1 MLKAIVS
8 YSKKIPVPDSEYS
21 SQGYSLSLET
31 EITAGDAPAIQA
43 KLHETFELVK
53 SSVEQEL
60 ANGSGQAPRQVQA
73 VQPAPARTTPPAMAP
88 RTGEKAS
95 NKQIKFILD
104 LLGQRGLSLSD
115 LNADVS
121 RRFGVAGLYDLS
133 RKEASL
139 LLDELNGRQRQ
150 AA

>member
-31 EITAGDAPAIQA
+31 EVPESDPAAIQA
-43 KLHETFELVK
+43 RLHQTFDMVK
-53 SSVEQEL
+53 TSVEQEL
-60 ANGSGQAPRQVQA
+60 ANGNGQARA
-73 VQPAPARTTPPAMAP
+73 PAPPQAAPTRTPA

-95 NKQIKFILD
+95 NKQIKFLTD
-104 LLGQRGLSLSD
+104 LATQRGQSLSD
-115 LNADVS
+115 LNADVQ
-121 RRFGVAGLYDLS
+121 RRFGVDGIYDLT
-133 RKEASL
+133 RRDASL
-139 LLDELNGRQRQ
+139 LLDELNGSQRK

>member
-31 EITAGDAPAIQA
+31 EVPETDPVAIQGR
-43 KLHETFELVK
+43 LHDTFELVK

-60 ANGSGQAPRQVQA
+60 AQGKAVKSPTKAEGPSGASREA
-73 VQPAPARTTPPAMAP
+73 
-88 RTGEKAS
+88 KAS
-95 NKQIKFILD
+95 NKQIKFI
-104 LLGQRGLSLSD
+104 SD
-115 LNADVS
+115 LALSQGLNPGQLNARIRDQ
-121 RRFGVAGLYDLS
+121 FGADSLYDLD
-133 RKEASL
+133 RKQASQ
-139 LLDELNGRQRQ
+139 LLDTLQVRRK